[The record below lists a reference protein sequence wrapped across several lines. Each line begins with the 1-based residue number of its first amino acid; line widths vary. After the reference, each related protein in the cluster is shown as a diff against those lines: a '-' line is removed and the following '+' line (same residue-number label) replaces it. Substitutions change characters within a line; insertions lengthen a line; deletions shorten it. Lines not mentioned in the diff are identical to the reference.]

1 MPESAPPGILSS
13 IAYSGPLS
21 RSPHNFAYCSGP
33 PISGSH
39 LISGAAVTIATFAFA
54 APAWYE
60 TAATP
65 TNTAVP
71 SSIFIIVFVMDLSCG

>member
-1 MPESAPPGILSS
+1 MLI
-13 IAYSGPLS
+13 
-21 RSPHNFAYCSGP
+21 GP
-33 PISGSH
+33 PASGSH
-39 LISGAAVTIATFAFA
+39 LISGAAVTIAIFAFA

-71 SSIFIIVFVMDLSCG
+71 SIIFIISYMDLSCG